1 MNDFWVKLQAID
13 RRYLYGALLAIV
25 VVGLLVPIP
34 LPLAVGPQ
42 ARGFYEAI
50 EEAAAKNARPGAKR
64 KIALVSTLWSA
75 STQGE
80 NRPQTHVILE
90 HMMRRRVPFAL
101 IAFGDPQSTI
111 LAQEV
116 AQGLAARYNYKYGE
130 DWVNLG
136 YRADIAGTLK
146 GIVRDIHQIYKQD
159 SVEKKPLSEL
169 PVMRDIRNIQDVAV
183 ICEVSASGNYVS
195 WLGLV
200 VGNTDAP
207 FCYAPTSVM
216 APELYTYIDSGQMK
230 GMLFG
235 IKGAAEYERLLNI
248 RGFTTRAITPVSLS
262 LVLLFVLIALGNYG
276 MYAAARKGGRS

>member
-13 RRYLYGALLAIV
+13 RRYLYGTLLLIV
-25 VVGLLVPIP
+25 IIGLLVPIP

-42 ARGFYEAI
+42 ARGVYEAI
-50 EEAAAKNARPGAKR
+50 EAADPNK
-64 KIALVSTLWSA
+64 LVLISTLWSA

-80 NRPQTHVILE
+80 NRPQTRVILE
-90 HMMRRRVPFAL
+90 HVMRKRLRFAL

-111 LAQEV
+111 LAQEI
-116 AQGLAARYNYKYGE
+116 AEGLARQYKYEYGK

-136 YRADIAGTLK
+136 FRADVAGTLK
-146 GIVRDIHQIYKQD
+146 GIVRDIKETYKKD
-159 SVEKKPLSEL
+159 SIKGKPLDEL
-169 PVMRDIRNIQDVAV
+169 PVMNGIRNAKDISV
-183 ICEVSASGNYVS
+183 IAEVSASGNYVS

-200 VGNTDAP
+200 VGSTDAA

-235 IKGAAEYERLLNI
+235 IKGAAEYERLLGI
-248 RGFTTRAITPVSLS
+248 KGFTTRAITPVSLS

-276 MYAAARKGGRS
+276 MYAAKKRGGMA

>member
-1 MNDFWVKLQAID
+1 MEEFWVKLQAID
-13 RRYLYGALLAIV
+13 RRYLYAALLLIV
-25 VVGLLVPIP
+25 VIGLLVPIP

-42 ARGFYEAI
+42 ARGVYESI
-50 EEAAAKNARPGAKR
+50 ENADPN
-64 KIALVSTLWSA
+64 KIVLISTLWSA

-80 NRPQTHVILE
+80 NRPQTRVILE
-90 HMMRRRVPFAL
+90 HVMRRRLRFAL

-116 AQGLAARYNYKYGE
+116 AEGLARQYHYEYGR
-130 DWVNLG
+130 DWINLG
-136 YRADIAGTLK
+136 FRADVAGTLK
-146 GIVRDIHQIYKQD
+146 GIVRDLVETCKKD
-159 SVEKKPLSEL
+159 SIQNKPLEQF
-169 PVMRDIRNIQDVAV
+169 PVMKGIKNAKDVSV
-183 ICEVSASGNYVS
+183 IVEVSASGNYVS

-200 VGNTDAP
+200 VGTTDAA

-235 IKGAAEYERLLNI
+235 IKGAAEYERLLGI
-248 RGFTTRAITPVSLS
+248 KGFTTRAITPVSLS

-276 MYAAARKGGRS
+276 MYASRKRGGRA

>member
-1 MNDFWVKLQAID
+1 MTDFWTQLQAID
-13 RRYLYGALLAIV
+13 RRYLYAALLIIV
-25 VVGLLVPIP
+25 IVGLLVPIP

-42 ARGFYEAI
+42 ARGFYQAI
-50 EEAAAKNARPGAKR
+50 ETADPN

-80 NRPQTHVILE
+80 NRPQTRVILE
-90 HMMRRRVPFAL
+90 HIMRKRLRFAL

-116 AQGLAARYNYKYGE
+116 AEELAKQYHYEYGK
-130 DWVNLG
+130 DWINFG

-146 GIVRDIHQIYKQD
+146 GMVKDMRETLKRDSQ
-159 SVEKKPLSEL
+159 ENKPLDQF
-169 PVMRDIRNIQDVAV
+169 PVMKGIHNIKDVNV
-183 ICEVSASGNYVS
+183 IAEVSASGNYAS

-200 VGNTDAP
+200 VGTTDAA

-235 IKGAAEYERLLNI
+235 IKGAAEYERLLGI
-248 RGFTTRAITPVSLS
+248 KGFTTRAITPVSLS
-262 LVLLFVLIALGNYG
+262 LVLLFVLIGLGNYG
-276 MYAAARKGGRS
+276 MYAAKRRGGNA

>member
-13 RRYLYGALLAIV
+13 RRYLYSALLLIV
-25 VVGLLVPIP
+25 VIGLLVPIP

-42 ARGFYEAI
+42 ARGFYNAI
-50 EEAAAKNARPGAKR
+50 ESADPN
-64 KIALVSTLWSA
+64 KIVLVSTLWSA

-80 NRPQTHVILE
+80 NRPQTRVILE
-90 HMMRRRVPFAL
+90 HVMRRRLRFAL

-116 AQGLAARYNYKYGE
+116 AEGLAKQYHYEYGK
-130 DWVNLG
+130 DWINLG
-136 YRADIAGTLK
+136 YRADVAGTLK
-146 GIVRDIHQIYKQD
+146 GIVKDMRQTLKQD
-159 SVEKKPLSEL
+159 SILKRPLASFE
-169 PVMRDIRNIQDVAV
+169 VMRGIRNVRDVSV
-183 ICEVSASGNYVS
+183 IAEVSASGNYVS

-200 VGNTDAP
+200 VGSTDAA

-235 IKGAAEYERLLNI
+235 IKGAAEYERLLGI
-248 RGFTTRAITPVSLS
+248 KGFTTRAITPVSLS

-276 MYAAARKGGRS
+276 MYASRRRGGAA

>member
-1 MNDFWVKLQAID
+1 MTDFWTKLQAID
-13 RRYLYGALLAIV
+13 RRYLYAALLIIV
-25 VVGLLVPIP
+25 VLGLLVPIP

-42 ARGFYEAI
+42 ARGFYQAI
-50 EEAAAKNARPGAKR
+50 ETADPN

-80 NRPQTHVILE
+80 NRPQTRVILE
-90 HMMRRRVPFAL
+90 HLMRKRLRFAL

-116 AQGLAARYNYKYGE
+116 AEGLAKQYHYEYGR
-130 DWVNLG
+130 DWINFG

-146 GIVRDIHQIYKQD
+146 GMVKDMRETLKRDSQED
-159 SVEKKPLSEL
+159 KPLDQF
-169 PVMRDIRNIQDVAV
+169 PVMKGIHNIKDVNV
-183 ICEVSASGNYVS
+183 IAEVSASGNYAS

-200 VGNTDAP
+200 VGTTDAA

-235 IKGAAEYERLLNI
+235 IKGAAEYERLLGI
-248 RGFTTRAITPVSLS
+248 KGFTTRAITPVSLS
-262 LVLLFVLIALGNYG
+262 LVLLFVLIGLGNYG
-276 MYAAARKGGRS
+276 MYAAKRRGGNA